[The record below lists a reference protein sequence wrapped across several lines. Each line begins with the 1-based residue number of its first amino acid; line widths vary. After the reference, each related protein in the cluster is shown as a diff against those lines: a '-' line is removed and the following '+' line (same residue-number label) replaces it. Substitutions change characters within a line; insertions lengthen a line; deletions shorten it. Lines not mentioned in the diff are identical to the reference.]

1 MTDFTGDDS
10 AVDVEL
16 YCPKYLTINLNN
28 TVFQAYKFTE
38 YFGGNYSKQE
48 GYNYKTNEN
57 IIIAYPKSAVRLT
70 RDPIQGRQYI
80 LKSLTS
86 EATPSATQFF
96 KRSYKISHNP
106 GL

>member
-1 MTDFTGDDS
+1 MTTFKGD
-10 AVDVEL
+10 VDAEL

-38 YFGGNYSKQE
+38 WFGGNYSKQE

-57 IIIAYPKSAVRLT
+57 IMFAYPKSAVRLT
-70 RDPIQGRQYI
+70 TDSIQGRQYI

-86 EATPSATQFF
+86 EETPCS
-96 KRSYKISHNP
+96 
-106 GL
+106 

>member
-1 MTDFTGDDS
+1 MTEFTGDDS
-10 AVDVEL
+10 AIDVEL

-38 YFGGNYSKQE
+38 WFGGNYSKQE

-57 IIIAYPKSAVRLT
+57 IMSAYPKSAVRLT
-70 RDPIQGRQYI
+70 TKPIQGRQYI
-80 LKSLTS
+80 LKSLTL